1 MTDCLSLRI
10 KAKHLPVSSVSPKK
24 RPAVKQMTWSHQ
36 SNSSLDKDSS
46 ASTFVTPVS
55 VAQDVLTLHTLHR
68 WLTHFVEHFQII
80 MHRKLLLTQPLG
92 AQQTYPLSRGAQW
105 HSYNTHVKFMHMYK
119 LSHSYLI
126 MTEVMLFISA
136 HDMCTVHLRAKLKND
151 LHSSRIQGQNYPHS
165 VALYI

>member
-36 SNSSLDKDSS
+36 SNSSLDKDSKMY
-46 ASTFVTPVS
+46 
-55 VAQDVLTLHTLHR
+55 
-68 WLTHFVEHFQII
+68 WLCIHYTDDSHILW
-80 MHRKLLLTQPLG
+80 LLMTQPLG

-105 HSYNTHVKFMHMYK
+105 HRYNTHVKVMHTYK
-119 LSHSYLI
+119 LSHSYVI
-126 MTEVMLFISA
+126 MTEVIPFISA

-151 LHSSRIQGQNYPHS
+151 LHSFRIQGQNYPHS